1 MFHLLYDP
9 LDRIQSFTLIEV
21 VDNDIHCYRWFN
33 LNTLPDMFLNHD
45 GKLENTSIDHLIDGT
60 SWILTTS
67 FPSMPT
73 TDQLKHYIHSHP
85 ELLI

>member
-21 VDNDIHCYRWFN
+21 VDNDILCYRWFN
-33 LNTLPDMFLNHD
+33 LNTLPALILNHD
-45 GKLENTSIDHLIDGT
+45 GRLENTSIDGLILGT
-60 SWILTTS
+60 FWIVATS
-67 FPSMPT
+67 FPSTPT
-73 TDQLKHYIHSHP
+73 PDQLKHYIHSHP